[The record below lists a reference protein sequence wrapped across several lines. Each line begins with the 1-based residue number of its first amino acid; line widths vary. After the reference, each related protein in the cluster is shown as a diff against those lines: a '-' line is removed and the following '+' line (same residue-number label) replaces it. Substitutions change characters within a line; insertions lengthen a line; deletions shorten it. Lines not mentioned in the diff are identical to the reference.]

1 MSSYSQITLL
11 GRLGKDPVT
20 NNQGQSPYT
29 TFTLAVDQ
37 GWGDKKTTGW
47 YSVICFGKQSEV
59 AAKYLKKGSQVLIS
73 GTPEIK
79 TFTGRDGIEKTTISV
94 AVNQL
99 TLVGKGQ
106 ASTPTPTGQPN
117 QPVDDDILVD
127 VPW

>member
-1 MSSYSQITLL
+1 MSSFAQITLL

-73 GTPEIK
+73 GLPEIK
-79 TFTGRDGIEKTTISV
+79 SYKKDGIERMSV
-94 AVNQL
+94 NVTVNQL
-99 TLVGKGQ
+99 TLIGGNQ
-106 ASTPTPTGQPN
+106 NPATASTAAQPEQPTEE
-117 QPVDDDILVD
+117 D